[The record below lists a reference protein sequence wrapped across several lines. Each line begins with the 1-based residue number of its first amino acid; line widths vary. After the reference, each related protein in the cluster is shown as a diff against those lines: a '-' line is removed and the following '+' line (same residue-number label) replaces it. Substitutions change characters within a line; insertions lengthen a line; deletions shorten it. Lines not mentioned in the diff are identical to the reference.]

1 MGWDAPWASISWPNL
16 VMPFASQEIKVSHVH
31 TWYDRVGKWGLL
43 FGFYLPGVRHLI
55 GFGAGISKLPVS
67 VFALFAFTG
76 AFMWSVTFV
85 TAGYFLGRQW
95 TVVFGKIR
103 PTLMTT
109 SIIIVSLCLLY
120 IAGQNSCGSA
130 ND

>member
-1 MGWDAPWASISWPNL
+1 
-16 VMPFASQEIKVSHVH
+16 
-31 TWYDRVGKWGLL
+31 VGKWGLL

-55 GFGAGISKLPVS
+55 GFGAGIAKLPVS

-95 TVVFGKIR
+95 TVIFGKIR

-109 SIIIVSLCLLY
+109 SIIIVSLFLLY
-120 IAGQNSCGSA
+120 IAGQEFLRQRK
-130 ND
+130 